1 MNLPPLQENM
11 QLVWSP
17 FAFYSCF
24 SFAIFGI
31 NSYITYKNRRVQ
43 GSKEFL
49 LVICGLALYSF
60 GSFFEILSKN
70 ERWILFWDD
79 FQFIGKD
86 IMVIGISFLIP
97 RITSLT
103 FVYRFP
109 LIGFLLLFPI
119 SNELFIWSG
128 YKPEL
133 IRTNIQFLANTP
145 WKALTYDYGPW
156 MRLFVSYYFAA
167 QAIIIVILIWKFLTF
182 KGFKKG
188 QMFMLLI
195 GILFPFLGGL
205 MTVAGLFPFINPHL
219 DVFPITGCVTSLV
232 WAYGIFYFKM
242 MDLIP
247 VARDKVFNLIQD
259 GILILDKNNIVLD
272 YNRAAIALFLN
283 RLNFSGVTLKEIYP
297 ELDHLIERYKRK
309 EIDSIPDLRL
319 FMNGGFRYYEVIL
332 GNFSNQPERSDFWI
346 LSLRNITERKLGE
359 ERAIE
364 EKNFLNMI
372 LDSTRV
378 LFLVLDREGRIL
390 RFNKACENAFG
401 YRSDEVHGQTFWDI
415 FVEPH
420 QKESVKK
427 NYLRMIRGRI
437 LSRTQEQWIGKFKER
452 KVIQWENREI
462 KDENF
467 RTNYVISAGA
477 DLTDV
482 YNAENEIANLKS
494 ANEEIVRKNQM
505 IEDHKKEL
513 EKIIDTLKK
522 TQAQLVQT
530 AKLADLGQ
538 LVSGIAH
545 EINNPLGAIQ
555 ASNQNIQHYTKSFRE
570 KSKAYFRLLTVL
582 PESIRNQ
589 ISYLVE
595 IAGNHSDLV
604 LGLERRKRVK
614 EVRANL
620 ESLGFFAP
628 SNELCEV
635 AFECGLYGKEKEYLE
650 LLKHEEA
657 VPILELV
664 MDLLGPERNSQTIQA
679 AVERSSKILY
689 ALKSFAHFDNN
700 SVLEYSNLRENVE
713 TVLTL
718 YQNLFRHG
726 VELSVEFEELPFVPI
741 YRDDLLHLWT
751 NLIMNAVQAMNY
763 SGRLKIGVNREDDFA
778 VVKVED
784 SGPGIPESIRERIF
798 DPFFTTKPPGE
809 GSGLGL
815 DICLKVVEK
824 HKGMIFY
831 DSEPG
836 KTVFTVKLPI
846 KHLNS

>member
-11 QLVWSP
+11 ELVWSP
-17 FAFYSCF
+17 FAFYAGF
-24 SFAIFGI
+24 SFSIFVI
-31 NSYITYKNRRVQ
+31 NFYITYKNLRVQ

-49 LVICGLALYSF
+49 FVISGFIVYSF
-60 GSFFEILSKN
+60 GSFFEILSAN

-79 FQFIGKD
+79 FQFIGND
-86 IMVIGISFLIP
+86 IIVIGISFFIP

-103 FVYRFP
+103 VVYRLP
-109 LIGFLLLFPI
+109 LAILLVLFPI
-119 SNELFIWSG
+119 ANELIVWSG
-128 YKPEL
+128 YEPEL
-133 IRTNIQFLANTP
+133 IRTNIQFLTTTP

-156 MRLFVSYYFAA
+156 MNLFVFYYLSS
-167 QAIIIVILIWKFLTF
+167 QTIIIGILIWKFLTLT
-182 KGFKKG
+182 GFKKA
-188 QMFMLLI
+188 QMFLLLL
-195 GILFPFLGGL
+195 GILFPYLGGL

-219 DVFPITGCVTSLV
+219 DVFPITGCVTSLI
-232 WAYGIFYFKM
+232 WAYGLFYFRM

-259 GILILDKNNIVLD
+259 GILILDKSNIILD
-272 YNRAAIALFLN
+272 YNEAAIRLFLGQ
-283 RLNFSGVTLKEIYP
+283 LDTVGITLKEIYP
-297 ELDHLIERYKRK
+297 DLDYLIEKYKRK
-309 EIDSIPDLRL
+309 EIESVPDLRL
-319 FMNGGFRYYEVIL
+319 FINGELRYYEVTL
-332 GNFSNQPERSDFWI
+332 RNFATISEQSDFWI
-346 LSLRNITERKLGE
+346 LTLRNITERKLGE

-378 LFLVLDREGRIL
+378 LFVALDREGRIL

-401 YRSDEVHGQTFWDI
+401 YRSDEVKGHAFWDI

-420 QKESVKK
+420 KK
-427 NYLRMIRGRI
+427 DSIKKVYLRMIRGKF
-437 LSRTQEQWIGKFKER
+437 LPKTQEQWIGKFKER

-462 KDENF
+462 KDKNG
-467 RTNYVISAGA
+467 RTNYIITAGA

-494 ANEEIVRKNQM
+494 ANEEITKKNQL
-505 IEDHKKEL
+505 IEDQKKEL
-513 EKIIDTLKK
+513 EAIIDTLTK

-555 ASNQNIQHYTKSFRE
+555 ASNQNIQHYTRSFRE
-570 KSKAYFRLLTVL
+570 KSKDYFRLLKKL
-582 PESIRNQ
+582 PQKIRDQ
-589 ISYLVE
+589 ISDLIEV
-595 IAGNHSDLV
+595 AGNHSDLV

-614 EVRANL
+614 EIRANL
-620 ESLGFFAP
+620 ENLGIDSP
-628 SNELCEV
+628 SNELCEI
-635 AFECGLYGKEKEYLE
+635 ALECGLYGRENEYIDLI
-650 LLKHEEA
+650 KHKEA
-657 VPILELV
+657 VPILELIT
-664 MDLLGPERNSQTIQA
+664 DLLGPERNSQTIQT

-689 ALKSFAHFDNN
+689 ALKSLAHFESH
-700 SVLEYSNLRENVE
+700 SVLEDSNLKENVE
-713 TVLTL
+713 IVLAL

-726 VELSVEFEELPFVPI
+726 VDLSVEFEEIPAIPI

-763 SGRLKIGVNREDDFA
+763 SGKLNISGNRENGYA

-784 SGPGIPESIRERIF
+784 SGPGIPDSLREKIF

-815 DICLKVVEK
+815 DICLKIVEK
-824 HKGMIFY
+824 HNGIISY
-831 DSEPG
+831 DSKPG
-836 KTVFTVKLPI
+836 KTVFTVKLPL
-846 KHLNS
+846 KHQKN